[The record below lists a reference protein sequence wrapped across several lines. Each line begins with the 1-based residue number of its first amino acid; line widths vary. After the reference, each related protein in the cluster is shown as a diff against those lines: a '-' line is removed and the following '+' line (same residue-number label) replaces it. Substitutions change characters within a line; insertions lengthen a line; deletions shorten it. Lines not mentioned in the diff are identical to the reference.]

1 MVQLKRRHK
10 VMAVFSPVV
19 LGVLCGSPLLN
30 EHLPARIA
38 EPTAAFYNELSH
50 ISDDISATKLRMA
63 IYSAY
68 AERNARYVAKQGSS
82 AEELKKA
89 KDEAIQTLQNKTNSA
104 MTSMPR
110 G

>member
-1 MVQLKRRHK
+1 MFQLKRRHK
-10 VMAVFSPVV
+10 VMAVFAPVV

-30 EHLPARIA
+30 EHLPAKLA
-38 EPTAAFYNELSH
+38 EPTAAFYNELAN
-50 ISDDISATKLRMA
+50 ISDDISATRLRMA
-63 IYSAY
+63 IYSSY

-89 KDEAIQTLQNKTNSA
+89 KDEAIQAIQSKTNSA